1 MLGCD
6 VRAFDPDGHECAPG
20 ETGELVICTPMPS
33 MPTMLWG
40 DESGERLRA
49 AYFERFPGVWHH
61 GDWIRFE
68 ADGSCVI
75 TGRSDAT
82 LNRGGV
88 RLGTAEFYSVT
99 DSHPA
104 LADSIVVHLEDASG
118 GPGVLIMLIAS
129 RSGEVLDDD
138 ALADLRRQLRERLS
152 PRHVPDLIQQF
163 PAIPRTL
170 TGKRIEVP
178 VKRLLTGGDPSKVTS
193 REALTDPAA
202 FDAIATWAAAYSRN
216 LEQMS
221 R

>member
-1 MLGCD
+1 
-6 VRAFDPDGHECAPG
+6 
-20 ETGELVICTPMPS
+20 
-33 MPTMLWG
+33 
-40 DESGERLRA
+40 
-49 AYFERFPGVWHH
+49 
-61 GDWIRFE
+61 
-68 ADGSCVI
+68 
-75 TGRSDAT
+75 
-82 LNRGGV
+82 
-88 RLGTAEFYSVT
+88 
-99 DSHPA
+99 
-104 LADSIVVHLEDASG
+104 
-118 GPGVLIMLIAS
+118 MLIAS

-163 PAIPRTL
+163 PTIPRTL